1 MRLKRIKLKN
11 FKRLVDF
18 QAQFSPGINVVK
30 GALNETGKS
39 TLLEGIVV
47 ALFHNPRSTAK
58 SLKDYVSWGSTRQC
72 QTSL

>member
-1 MRLKRIKLKN
+1 MRLKRIELKN

-30 GALNETGKS
+30 GPRNEMGKS

-47 ALFHNPRSTAK
+47 ALFIIPRALPEA
-58 SLKDYVSWGSTRQC
+58 LKITFPGA
-72 QTSL
+72 